1 MNERVK
7 LIRKQLGMTQEQL
20 AQRLGIGKAALSM
33 IETGKAGLSAR
44 NRNILVQELNVN
56 PEWLEGGKGNMF
68 NAEPDLTAYMHRT
81 DNSLPLQSVP
91 LYSIE
96 GTAGLVPL
104 FADQAQAKPV
114 NFIHIPNLPK
124 CDGAIYIVGDSMYP
138 LLKSGDIVLYKQ
150 LGDINDIFWGDMYL
164 LSIDIDGEEYVTVK
178 YIQKSDREGYV
189 KLVSQNPHHADKDVA
204 INRISNRAGQVQ
216 HQDELDPVAGP
227 DRGGQAPKQR
237 RKQARRTRT
246 PACAFIMQCGQC
258 PAAAAASRPQRS
270 DSERG
275 ARPSLP
281 GNCPGGSA
289 RRTSRQTRCR
299 APYCKNGT
307 AEAGR
312 AEPGASHERRWIG
325 IPNPK
330 KFVSFGNKTDP
341 TWNYPIKNSRSDF

>member
-56 PEWLEGGKGNMF
+56 PDWLETGKGNMF

-104 FADQAQAKPV
+104 FSDRTQTKPV

-150 LGDINDIFWGDMYL
+150 LH
-164 LSIDIDGEEYVTVK
+164 DIDGEEYVTVK
-178 YIQKSDREGYV
+178 YILKSDREGYV
-189 KLVSQNPHHADKDVA
+189 KLVSQNVHHADKDVEISRIRA
-204 INRISNRAGQVQ
+204 IALV
-216 HQDELDPVAGP
+216 
-227 DRGGQAPKQR
+227 K
-237 RKQARRTRT
+237 
-246 PACAFIMQCGQC
+246 
-258 PAAAAASRPQRS
+258 ASIRM
-270 DSERG
+270 
-275 ARPSLP
+275 
-281 GNCPGGSA
+281 
-289 RRTSRQTRCR
+289 
-299 APYCKNGT
+299 
-307 AEAGR
+307 
-312 AEPGASHERRWIG
+312 
-325 IPNPK
+325 
-330 KFVSFGNKTDP
+330 
-341 TWNYPIKNSRSDF
+341 NSIR